1 VKIARSL
8 VELAVALVA
17 LPALAVIVVF
27 ARPGGAQRRRAR
39 LIPRLVYGPTPI
51 ISIKYMSQA
60 MERRGYE
67 TTTFVYDVY
76 AINDRS
82 DYDYVLDDFL
92 LPRLGRSR
100 AASAFRALL
109 GPYVVLGWL
118 LFRSDVFHFFF
129 DGGFLAPTPLRFLEV
144 QLLHLAGK
152 RVVVMPYGSDVA
164 VPSDIQSLPWRHG
177 LSVHYPQLGSN
188 EARTRRWIRY
198 FSRRADFIV
207 ACIVHVETL
216 PRWDLLTTLYYPI
229 DTETWSPTEPDCD
242 SDEANDG
249 FVTIAHA
256 PNHRALKGT
265 EFLVAACRQLEDEG
279 IPLRLLLL
287 EGVPNN
293 EVREMLRNADIIAE
307 QFFLG
312 YALSALEG
320 MSLGKPVL
328 SNLSSSEY
336 YDVFRLYTGLDR
348 CPIVDTPVDRIKANV
363 HRLVTDAKLRESLG
377 QAGRDYVLQ
386 FHSYEP
392 VGRMWE
398 LVYRRIWLAEIV
410 NLHAWN
416 PGSPADVEAPGSN
429 GNEPNGFALVGPE

>member
-1 VKIARSL
+1 MKVARSL
-8 VELAVALVA
+8 VRLAVALVA
-17 LPALAVIVVF
+17 LPTLAIIVIF
-27 ARPGGAQRRRAR
+27 ARPSGTQRRRAR
-39 LIPRLVYGPTPI
+39 LTPRLAYGPTPI

-76 AINDRS
+76 AINDRT

-92 LPRLGRSR
+92 FPRLGRSR
-100 AASAFRALL
+100 AASGFRALL
-109 GPYVVLGWL
+109 GPYVVLAWM
-118 LFRSDVFHFFF
+118 LFQSDVFHFFF

-164 VPSDIQSLPWRHG
+164 VPSEIQSLPWRHG
-177 LSVHYPQLGSN
+177 LSVNYPQLGSN

-229 DTETWSPTEPDCD
+229 DTDTWSPTEPACHT
-242 SDEANDG
+242 DEPKDG

-265 EFLVAACRQLEDEG
+265 EFLVAACHQLEDEG
-279 IPLRLLLL
+279 VPLRLLLL
-287 EGVPNN
+287 EGVPNK
-293 EVREMLRNADIIAE
+293 EVQVMLRSADIVAE

-312 YALSALEG
+312 YALNALEG
-320 MSLGKPVL
+320 MSLGKPVM
-328 SNLSSSEY
+328 SNLSSSAY

-348 CPIVDTPVDRIKANV
+348 CPIVDTPVDKIKENLR
-363 HRLVTDAKLRESLG
+363 RLVTDAKLRESLG
-377 QAGRDYVLQ
+377 QAGREYVLQ
-386 FHSYEP
+386 FHSYES

-398 LVYRRIWLAEIV
+398 LVYRRIWLAEKV
-410 NLHAWN
+410 DLHAWH
-416 PGSPADVEAPGSN
+416 PGSPADVAAPGSS
-429 GNEPNGFALVGPE
+429 GN